1 MSVELIVFGQ
11 ACLFVITAFSATIAW
26 FRMRERA
33 IRAEAALDELR
44 RATGPSAISSLDSA
58 IQDMA
63 VEVER
68 LAEGQRF
75 VARVLSERPAGL
87 GPAMPKALGRVDT
100 PH

>member
-1 MSVELIVFGQ
+1 MGEGQIILIFLVMAFGG
-11 ACLFVITAFSATIAW
+11 IIAW

-33 IRAEAALDELR
+33 IRAEVALDEMR
-44 RATGPSAISSLDSA
+44 RASGPSAISSLDSA

-75 VARVLSERPAGL
+75 VARILSERTAGL
-87 GPAMPKALGRVDT
+87 APVMPKSLGRVDT

>member
-1 MSVELIVFGQ
+1 MSVELIIFGQ
-11 ACLFVITAFSATIAW
+11 AGLFVVTAFVATIAW

-33 IRAEAALDELR
+33 IRAEAALDEMR
-44 RATGPSAISSLDSA
+44 RASGPGALSSLDSA

-75 VARVLSERPAGL
+75 VARVLSERSARLAPEA
-87 GPAMPKALGRVDT
+87 PKSLLRVDT